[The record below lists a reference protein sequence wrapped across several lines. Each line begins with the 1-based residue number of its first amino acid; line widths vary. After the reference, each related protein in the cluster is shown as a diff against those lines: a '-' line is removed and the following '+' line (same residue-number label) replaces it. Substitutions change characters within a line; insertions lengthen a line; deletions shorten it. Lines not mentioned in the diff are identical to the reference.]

1 MVKGR
6 KESDETGIGNRF
18 HRGLTMFNI
27 KETLDNFR
35 RILVISKKPNRE
47 EFIQTAKICAAG
59 IGFIGAIGFIMF
71 IVSIMVIG

>member
-1 MVKGR
+1 
-6 KESDETGIGNRF
+6 
-18 HRGLTMFNI
+18 MFNI